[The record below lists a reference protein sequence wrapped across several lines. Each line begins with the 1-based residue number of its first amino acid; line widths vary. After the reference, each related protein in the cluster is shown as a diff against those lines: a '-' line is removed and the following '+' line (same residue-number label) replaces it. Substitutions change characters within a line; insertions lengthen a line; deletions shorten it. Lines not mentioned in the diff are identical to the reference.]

1 MTLPTSDQLAADVPA
16 AIRDYIDAKLAE
28 EAVRLGKRLALAQT
42 NTNQTLVVVNQRLAE
57 IDTFE
62 KTVRGHLGL

>member
-1 MTLPTSDQLAADVPA
+1 MSKPTSDQLAEHVPPLV
-16 AIRDYIDAKLAE
+16 RDYIDARISEQAAILRKALSLA
-28 EAVRLGKRLALAQT
+28 ATDAR
-42 NTNQTLVVVNQRLAE
+42 QTLDVTTQRLAE